1 MSRWRSGTGLGCLIL
16 LLLVLTVFAH
26 ADSRSGVWRPEPSGR
41 GVQARK
47 VYRRE
52 GDGLFL
58 HFYENG
64 ECTAVVRLRDGDE
77 VSGGFSAGSE

>member
-16 LLLVLTVFAH
+16 LLLFLTVFAD
-26 ADSRSGVWRPEPSGR
+26 AENRGAVRRPEPSGP

-47 VYRRE
+47 VYRQE
-52 GDGLFL
+52 AEGLFL

-64 ECTAVVRLRDGDE
+64 KCIAVVRVRDGDD
-77 VSGGFSAGSE
+77 VAGGISAKSE